1 MEWEVIKVKLL
12 NEFRRAMA
20 KATENGKKIRK
31 VWMTTFNID
40 IGFVEKYILPVLVDM
55 ECPRNPMD
63 YEIMQH
69 KLFDQEID
77 FRLFCD
83 QRILSGD
90 SEKLTTIPIHT
101 INTKS
106 FQNSKKLG
114 KQCLFHPKVILI
126 ENDHNELYIGAG
138 SANLTISGW
147 SKNQEVY
154 SFHQVETIE
163 QLKSIRLFF
172 NTLINAVKNP
182 LIPQFLSLRRFNA
195 NSVQKSVAEWDFVHT
210 FLDKDFLSFI
220 LSEDTTALNV
230 WSPYFSHNVPGLI
243 ELFKVTSPD
252 LKSVKL
258 VADKVNG
265 HHFRIKWSDAIAQMI
280 QKNEL
285 TFYSNPLLQ
294 DERLEM
300 THAKVWQSIGTRTSR
315 FAIGSWNFTHP
326 GIASVKGKKNIEA
339 GFVYHHIPKESIL
352 GTKIEVKTTHFAD
365 DQLLKDEQLDLT
377 EPLPF
382 LLAVEFDWKEKTY
395 VLKFESLGNEA
406 LSNFQIKLPG
416 IEQKQN
422 LTFKYDDQ
430 QNIFLENTRFTVA
443 KDEAVLK
450 EHFFQIFKNGQLII
464 KDIFTEINFEYRRAQ
479 CFDNLSDLI
488 DSLVFER
495 EIGQADSMSLR
506 TSMVDH
512 RDVEVFDEVVAA
524 SQSNEITYF
533 RMFLAFKNFEK
544 NIMHSPN
551 KKELHKLLFVYP
563 GCLLELKEK
572 VLDMQFESQIF
583 QWFVLQEI
591 NKLKNVAIEL
601 YNKLSI
607 EEGSMRLE
615 DWNQLNCD
623 LPDILS
629 KVKLTQQQK
638 MQFKAYLQLVMKK
651 QSYV

>member
-1 MEWEVIKVKLL
+1 MEWEIIKVKLL
-12 NEFRRAMA
+12 NVFTCAIA

-69 KLFDQEID
+69 KLFDQKID

-90 SEKLTTIPIHT
+90 SDKLTTIPIHT

-106 FQNSKKLG
+106 FQNSKILG

-126 ENDHNELYIGAG
+126 ENDRNELYIGAG

-163 QLKSIRLFF
+163 QFKSIRLFF
-172 NTLINAVKNP
+172 NTLINVVNNSQ
-182 LIPQFLSLRRFNA
+182 IPPFLSLSRFNA
-195 NSVQKSVAEWDFVHT
+195 NSVQKSSAEWDFVHT
-210 FLDKDFLSFI
+210 FLNKDFLNFI
-220 LSEDTTALNV
+220 LTEDTSELNV
-230 WSPYFSHNVPGLI
+230 WSPYFSHNIPGLI
-243 ELFKVTSPD
+243 ELFKVNSPD

-258 VADKVNG
+258 VADKANG

-285 TFYSNPLLQ
+285 TFYSNPLPQ
-294 DERLEM
+294 DERQEM
-300 THAKVWQSIGTRTSR
+300 THAKVWQSIGKRTSR
-315 FAIGSWNFTHP
+315 FAIGSWNFTHH
-326 GIASVKGKKNIEA
+326 GTASVKGKKNIEA

-352 GTKIEVKTTHFAD
+352 GTKIDVKNTHFAD
-365 DQLLKDEQLDLT
+365 DQLLKDGQLDLK

-382 LLAVEFDWKEKTY
+382 LLAVEFDWKEKMY

-416 IEQKQN
+416 IEQTQN
-422 LTFKYDDQ
+422 LIFKYDDQ
-430 QNIFLENTRFTVA
+430 QKIFLENTRFTVA
-443 KDEAVLK
+443 NDEAVLK
-450 EHFFQIFKNGQLII
+450 EHFFQIFKSGDSII

-479 CFDNLSDLI
+479 RFDNLSDLI

-506 TSMVDH
+506 ASMADDL
-512 RDVEVFDEVVAA
+512 DVEVFDDFVAA
-524 SQSNEITYF
+524 PQSNEITYF
-533 RMFLAFKNFEK
+533 RMFLAFKNFE
-544 NIMHSPN
+544 N
-551 KKELHKLLFVYP
+551 KILNSRNEIELYKRIFVYP

-572 VLDMQFESQIF
+572 VVDMQFESQIF

-591 NKLKNVAIEL
+591 NKLKNLAIEL
-601 YNKLSI
+601 YSKLSR
-607 EEGSMRLE
+607 EDGSMRLE
-615 DWNQLNCD
+615 DWNQLNCN